1 MKMSILYYIYSFMF
15 IYLSWVQI
23 RRVNSEEPGT
33 KVETVW
39 YTPGNLVGQDAV
51 QKVCTVRFQVYSL
64 QWYGKGSVQHILH
77 KVYVKMRIQNLWK
90 LPLTQVQSRQ
100 DSYHQNSLED
110 TDSLNRIFQDG
121 NSHISLTKSLFV
133 NLVLGMFPAFNRSN
147 VSISSLSSPPSILD
161 NFWISLDGL

>member
-1 MKMSILYYIYSFMF
+1 MF

-64 QWYGKGSVQHILH
+64 QWYGKGSV
-77 KVYVKMRIQNLWK
+77 
-90 LPLTQVQSRQ
+90 
-100 DSYHQNSLED
+100 
-110 TDSLNRIFQDG
+110 
-121 NSHISLTKSLFV
+121 
-133 NLVLGMFPAFNRSN
+133 
-147 VSISSLSSPPSILD
+147 
-161 NFWISLDGL
+161 